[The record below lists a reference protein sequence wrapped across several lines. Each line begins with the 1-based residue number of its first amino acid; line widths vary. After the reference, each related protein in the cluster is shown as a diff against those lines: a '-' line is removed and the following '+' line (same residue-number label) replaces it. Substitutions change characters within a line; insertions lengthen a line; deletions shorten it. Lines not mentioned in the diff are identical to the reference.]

1 MIWEYC
7 IGIDPGARGAISIV
21 DRHKGLVDVI
31 DMPTVE
37 VKIGNAM
44 KHRVS
49 PEAIASELRLYA
61 PTALAFIERVGA
73 MPGQGVSSMFAF
85 GEAYG
90 LVRGV
95 VAGLGIPCTS
105 VTPAVWVKAM
115 RVAQGKDGSRQRAM
129 ELFPEHAHLF
139 KRVKDDGR
147 ADAALVA
154 AWGMLQQ

>member
-1 MIWEYC
+1 MNWEYC
-7 IGIDPGARGAISIV
+7 IGIDPGAKGAIAIV
-21 DRHKGLVDVI
+21 DRRSGLVDVI

-49 PEAIASELRLYA
+49 PEAIASELRMFA
-61 PTALAFIERVGA
+61 PTSLAFIERVGA
-73 MPGQGVSSMFAF
+73 MPGQGVTSMFAF

-95 VAGLGIPCTS
+95 LAGMSIPCTT

-115 RVAQGKDGSRQRAM
+115 RVAAGKDGSRQRAM
-129 ELFPEHAHLF
+129 ELYPAHAHLF

>member
-1 MIWEYC
+1 MTWDYC
-7 IGIDPGARGAISIV
+7 IGIDSGAKGAIAIL
-21 DRHKGLVDVI
+21 DRRSGLVDVI

-37 VKIGNAM
+37 VKIGSAM

-49 PEAIASELRLYA
+49 PEAIAAELRMYA
-61 PTALAFIERVGA
+61 PTAIAYIERVGA
-73 MPGQGVSSMFAF
+73 MPGQGVTSMFAF

-95 VAGLGIPCTS
+95 LAGMSIPCTA
-105 VTPAVWVKAM
+105 VAPAVWVKQM
-115 RVAQGKDGSRQRAM
+115 RVAAGKDGSRQRAM
-129 ELFPEHAHLF
+129 ELFPDKAHLF